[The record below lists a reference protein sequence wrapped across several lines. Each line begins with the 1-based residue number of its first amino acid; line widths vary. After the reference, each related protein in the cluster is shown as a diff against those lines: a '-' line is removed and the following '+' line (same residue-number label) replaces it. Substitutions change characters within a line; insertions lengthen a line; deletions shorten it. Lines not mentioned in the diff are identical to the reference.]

1 MTFSTVAISVYSSPV
16 KKRLSSFAYLLPLLE
31 LLFGAAT
38 MLVPALLFLFR
49 LKRMAHGAGSVS
61 LSSGDIVMTIPSDR
75 FLAVAFD
82 RAGWWAEKPATI
94 LNAPAK
100 FVEVVVSL
108 VVAHKANWHPASLLP
123 STWHALIYPIYAL
136 PAWVYIGLG
145 IDAGYGRCLVHRWN
159 VVLSLF
165 LALSFAV
172 LFCGFGFG
180 MPAVEREGQGLL
192 SWFIEGFALWA
203 VLFAIPFVAWML
215 RRRKRET
222 PLVRGEVL
230 PS

>member
-1 MTFSTVAISVYSSPV
+1 VYSSAV

-38 MLVPALLFLFR
+38 MLVPALLFFFR
-49 LKRMAHGAGSVS
+49 LKQMAHGAGSVS

-145 IDAGYGRCLVHRWN
+145 IDAGYGRCLVRRWN

-172 LFCGFGFG
+172 LFCGFRFG

>member
-1 MTFSTVAISVYSSPV
+1 MN
-16 KKRLSSFAYLLPLLE
+16 KRPNSFVYLLPLLE

-38 MLVPALLFLFR
+38 MFVPALLFFFR
-49 LKRMAHGAGSVS
+49 LKHMAHGARSVS
-61 LSSGDIVMTIPSDR
+61 LSLRDIVMTIPSDR
-75 FLAVAFD
+75 FLRVAID

-108 VVAHKANWHPASLLP
+108 LVAHKANWHPASLLP
-123 STWHALIYPIYAL
+123 STWHALIYPVYAL
-136 PAWVYIGLG
+136 PAWIYIGLG
-145 IDAGYGRCLVHRWN
+145 IDAGIGRCLVRRWN

-165 LALSFAV
+165 LSLTFAV
-172 LFCGFGFG
+172 LFCGFRFG
-180 MPAVEREGQGLL
+180 MSAAEREGQELL

-203 VLFAIPFVAWML
+203 ALFAIPFIAWML
-215 RRRKRET
+215 RGKRKTSLIKDR
-222 PLVRGEVL
+222 VL